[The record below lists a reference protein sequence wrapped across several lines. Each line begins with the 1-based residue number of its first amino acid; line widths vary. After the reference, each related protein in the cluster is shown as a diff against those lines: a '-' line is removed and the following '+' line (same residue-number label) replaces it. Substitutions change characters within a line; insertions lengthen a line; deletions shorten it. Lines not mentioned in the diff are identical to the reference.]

1 MKGLPFISSFNV
13 NQDVNIGQVCF
24 NTISIPLTS
33 YSPWNNNYFTQQF
46 YTLKSIIIA
55 SRDNTNVASGSVN
68 GFFPHSS
75 NKFQLNQAYFRI
87 IKSCW

>member
-1 MKGLPFISSFNV
+1 MQHNPI
-13 NQDVNIGQVCF
+13 
-24 NTISIPLTS
+24 
-33 YSPWNNNYFTQQF
+33 QQQHHQQHF
-46 YTLKSIIIA
+46 QCPSRLNFLSLKSIIIA
-55 SRDNTNVASGSVN
+55 SRDNTSVASGNVN